1 MTDKSITIHARS
13 TGLTVPQVTEAGDAA
28 PGIVLYQGQTITLTP
43 AQVDATR
50 DRLGRTWL
58 EYDDATQCQKW
69 GMVKFGIGPAPEGM
83 GIGEDDDHLWFK
95 RAITALDAAKKIT
108 NPVERKAALQAVNA
122 EFGKYLV
129 DLHQDSR

>member
-13 TGLTVPQVTEAGDAA
+13 TGLTVPQITEAGDAA

-58 EYDDATQCQKW
+58 DLTADEQVQRW
-69 GMVKFGIGPAPEGM
+69 GMQKFAGGPAPEGM
-83 GIGEDDDHLWFK
+83 GIGEDDDAVWFK

-108 NPVERKAALQAVNA
+108 NPAERKAALQAVNV
-122 EFGKYLV
+122 ECGKYLL
-129 DLHQDSR
+129 DLHQESR